1 MRRRDSS
8 PTSHPSTLDSDA
20 NSERRHRLPC
30 AHLNPGCSHLYTSRH
45 SRNQYIPMSTKIRT
59 RVQTHTC

>member
-20 NSERRHRLPC
+20 NGERRHRLPC

-45 SRNQYIPMSTKIRT
+45 SRNQYIPTSTKIRT